1 MPRTACAVFASAGA
15 IIDANRIGV
24 SNGTTISRGVRAL
37 RSIRRRASV
46 ANARPRSVRAMLDL
60 SRLRTGSGVV
70 MVVMVVMASLSFGR
84 SRGALV
90 AGEVEVDVIERRGA
104 HGDALGLACD
114 LVDD

>member
-15 IIDANRIGV
+15 ITDANRIGV

-46 ANARPRSVRAMLDL
+46 AKARERPVRAMLDL
-60 SRLRTGSGVV
+60 SPTRTGNGVV
-70 MVVMVVMASLSFGR
+70 IVVMASPSER

-90 AGEVEVDVIERRGA
+90 AGEVQVDVIERRGA
-104 HGDALGLACD
+104 HGEAIRLARD
-114 LVDD
+114 L

>member
-15 IIDANRIGV
+15 ITDANRIGV

-60 SRLRTGSGVV
+60 SGSRTGRGVV
-70 MVVMVVMASLSFGR
+70 MVVMALSPSGR

-90 AGEVEVDVIERRGA
+90 AGEVEVDVVERRGA
-104 HGDALGLACD
+104 HGDALRLGC
-114 LVDD
+114 